1 MYVRTYACAKKMGA
15 RTYVNVC
22 MPCMYVC
29 CMYVY
34 IDELANICMYVCMY
48 VCVHRCVIMCVH
60 GRS

>member
-1 MYVRTYACAKKMGA
+1 MGA

-48 VCVHRCVIMCVH
+48 VCVHSCVIMCVH